1 MLEPQPKKSL
11 SEDLRSLLPSEEGV
25 SVPLRHVF
33 STMVGRGY
41 ALLILIFA
49 FPFLLPIPI
58 PGLSIPFGVV
68 IALFGLR
75 MMLAQKP
82 WLPESILRLKLHYK
96 TLSLLVEKGVW
107 LAAKVEKVLRP
118 RLLFLSAGHF
128 HFRVFGLFF
137 FCMAALLA
145 LPMPPGTNFP
155 PAFAIT
161 LLCLGMMERDG
172 YFILAA
178 YAVGFITAILF
189 AALFAGAYWI
199 ILEGW
204 GRFFTE
210 IACEWLQCVS

>member
-11 SEDLRSLLPSEEGV
+11 SDDLRSLLPPEPGL

-68 IALFGLR
+68 ISLFGLR

-82 WLPESILRLKLHYK
+82 WLPETILRLKLPYR
-96 TLSLLVEKGVW
+96 TLSTLVEKGVW
-107 LAAKVEKVLRP
+107 LASKVEKVLRP
-118 RLLFLSAGHF
+118 RLLFLSSGHF

-145 LPMPPGTNFP
+145 LPLPPGTNFP

-178 YAVGFITAILF
+178 YVTGFFTAILF
-189 AALFAGAYWI
+189 SAIFAGAYWI
-199 ILEGW
+199 ILETW
-204 GRFFTE
+204 GRYFSQ
-210 IACEWLQCVS
+210 IVVEWLPLMS